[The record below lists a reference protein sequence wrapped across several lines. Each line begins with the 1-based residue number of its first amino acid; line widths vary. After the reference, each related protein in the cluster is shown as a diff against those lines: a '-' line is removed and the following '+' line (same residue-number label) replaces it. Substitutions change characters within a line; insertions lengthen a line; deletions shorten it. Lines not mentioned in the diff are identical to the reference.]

1 MIRQLA
7 AFALVSSASL
17 VAPVVLAQQVE
28 VPQPSPRAVVTQRIG
43 LTDVTVTYSR
53 PSANGRKVWGGLVPY
68 GEVWRA
74 GANQNTTVELN
85 GPLMIEGKALAKGV
99 YGLHMIPTADSCT
112 VIFSKTW
119 TAWGSYTYDQKEDA
133 LRVEV
138 KPKAS
143 EMRES
148 LAFEFDDLKK
158 TSATLTLRWDKTAI
172 PVQISA
178 PNDESVLPALR
189 AQLRGSAQYTWD
201 GWFNAANWCL
211 DQKTNYDEALKWIER
226 SIQVEER
233 FENVQLK
240 ADLLKAANKPEE
252 SAKAVARALEIGDA
266 PRIYTYARL
275 QQNAKEY
282 DKALEVFKLVVKR
295 FPGNGVYTLLSQARL
310 ASAAGNFDQALKDA
324 KAAQAASANE
334 AQKKAIQGIIDRLA
348 KKEDVNK

>member
-1 MIRQLA
+1 MSRTLVAFSLA
-7 AFALVSSASL
+7 AAAFSAT
-17 VAPVVLAQQVE
+17 APAQLIE
-28 VPQPSPRAVVTQRIG
+28 VPQPSPRASVTQRIG

-74 GANQNTTVELN
+74 GANQNTTIELA
-85 GPLMIEGKALAKGV
+85 GPLLVEGKPLAKGV

-112 VIFSKTW
+112 VIFSKTS

-148 LAFEFDDLKK
+148 LAFEFDDVKK
-158 TSATLTLRWDKTAI
+158 TTATLTLRWDKVAI
-172 PVQISA
+172 PVQFAAS
-178 PNDESVLPALR
+178 NEESVLPVLR
-189 AQLRGSAQYTWD
+189 AQLRGQAQYTWD

-211 DQKTNYDEALKWIER
+211 DQKTNYDEALKWAER

-240 ADLLKAANKPEE
+240 ADLLKALNRTDDA
-252 SAKAVARALEIGDA
+252 AKAVARALEIGDA
-266 PRIYTYARL
+266 PRIYTYARQ
-275 QQNAKEY
+275 QQNAKEH
-282 DKALEVFKLVVKR
+282 DKALETFKVVVKR
-295 FPGNGVYTLLSQARL
+295 FPGNGVYTLLAQARL

-324 KAAQAASANE
+324 KAAQAASGNE
-334 AQKKAIQGIIDRLA
+334 AQKKAIQTIIDRLA
-348 KKEDVNK
+348 KKEDINK